1 MKGCFCLQK
10 DLIKNSVK
18 GFLVSMALSVVL
30 LMVCGYVCYTR
41 QDPAALFKPLG
52 VAVLY
57 ISAFAGGFAAA
68 RFNKADG
75 MIVGLF
81 TGIMLMGFVIIL
93 SLFIRENGEGSG
105 IVRWLLYAFVAIVCA
120 LGGRFGIPS
129 VKKRRKRIAKR

>member
-1 MKGCFCLQK
+1 
-10 DLIKNSVK
+10 
-18 GFLVSMALSVVL
+18 
-30 LMVCGYVCYTR
+30 
-41 QDPAALFKPLG
+41 
-52 VAVLY
+52 
-57 ISAFAGGFAAA
+57 
-68 RFNKADG
+68 